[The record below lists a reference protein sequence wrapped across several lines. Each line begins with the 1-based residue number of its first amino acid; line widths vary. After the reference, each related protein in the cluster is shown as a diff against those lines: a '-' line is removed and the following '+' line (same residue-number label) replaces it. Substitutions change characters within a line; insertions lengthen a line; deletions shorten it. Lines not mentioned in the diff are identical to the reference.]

1 MGTTID
7 SIIAGVSMKVAYP
20 FDMGAGHINPSRAL
34 DPGLIYDIKPIDY
47 TIFLCKLGF
56 TKQHISKTINLASQE
71 ASCNHLLAITTTND
85 IINYPSIT
93 LSNLNSSQ

>member
-7 SIIAGVSMKVAYP
+7 SIIAS
-20 FDMGAGHINPSRAL
+20 AGHINPSRPF
-34 DPGLIYDIKPIDY
+34 DPGLIYNIKPIDY

-56 TKQHISKTINLASQE
+56 TKQHRSKIINLPSQE
-71 ASCNHLLAITTTND
+71 ASCNHLLATTTTSD